1 MECCVAGVLR
11 IFRESKVRFLRT
23 REDGTIFQITMGV
36 NTAQV
41 TVWNRGPR
49 ARNAPEAGSVSE
61 AMVQSIF
68 ALRAHLRAGR
78 PRSQTST

>member
-1 MECCVAGVLR
+1 MTGVLR
-11 IFRESKVRFLRT
+11 IFRESEVRCLGT

-41 TVWNRGPR
+41 TVWDRGPH
-49 ARNAPEAGSVSE
+49 ARKAREAGSVSE

-78 PRSQTST
+78 PRSQTIT